1 MTLLCLPKK
10 CFIRSSAQPLLFRE
24 NRSTYS
30 EPRWILTPCLCLAA
44 PPRQRLCTALRAAQP
59 PCLLRQKIAS
69 VVTENTYTG
78 RQAAWK
84 LFWFWMMGRWL
95 SSCFYYS
102 SNLQGVPDSG
112 LQQRERVSSAACVNK
127 RSGGQGG
134 PQARRLS
141 FGALETRP
149 ARVKKMKQLH
159 LLVFSRQ
166 VAKSPRILAC
176 GPSRAP
182 PQPQTW
188 TSENLRGF
196 RTQNQRLQQSGVIC
210 KVNFFLT
217 SGEWKLGHGLTFL
230 QVHCG
235 WSTSG
240 IYSSSARVC
249 WDVNTGPNGF

>member
-30 EPRWILTPCLCLAA
+30 EPRWILTP
-44 PPRQRLCTALRAAQP
+44 PRQWLCTALRAAQP

-69 VVTENTYTG
+69 AVTENTYTG

-112 LQQRERVSSAACVNK
+112 LQQRTALRRRERVSCVNK
-127 RSGGQGG
+127 CGGGQGG
-134 PQARRLS
+134 PQARRRS

-182 PQPQTW
+182 PRPQTW

-196 RTQNQRLQQSGVIC
+196 RTLNQCSQQSGVIC
-210 KVNFFLT
+210 KVHFFLT
-217 SGEWKLGHGLTFL
+217 AGEWKLGHGLTFL

-235 WSTSG
+235 WSASG
-240 IYSSSARVC
+240 IY
-249 WDVNTGPNGF
+249 